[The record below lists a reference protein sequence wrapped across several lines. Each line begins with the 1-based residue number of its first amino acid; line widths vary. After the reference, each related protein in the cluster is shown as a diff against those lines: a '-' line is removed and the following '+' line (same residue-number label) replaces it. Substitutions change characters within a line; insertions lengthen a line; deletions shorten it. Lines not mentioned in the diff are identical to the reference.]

1 MFNALHSEDCTSHYV
16 TIPFTLCLSFIHKRE
31 VNLRFGQALIPCGK
45 WKKLLVLLFE
55 KHLKAG
61 MEELTKTNCFKKS
74 IDDPRIEALAREV
87 GARFKRKDHKS
98 LTEEIQACD
107 VDRESSFFPPCMAHL
122 HRELRAKHRLT
133 HESRRLYTLFLKDI
147 GMSVGEAIN
156 FWKEEYSKP
165 HSHNHGGCTHSWQEN
180 VRKYTYGIRH
190 MYGLEGGRYNYRGP
204 SCVGIQVVAKF
215 RNIETVI
222 DKPRSGRPKKTSLQQ
237 GSSSIKLIT
246 KKTIL
251 EDKTIVLRL
260 TCVSPAEDIPQRNIF
275 TLDPTSKGAFPA
287 PETTNCH

>member
-1 MFNALHSEDCTSHYV
+1 
-16 TIPFTLCLSFIHKRE
+16 
-31 VNLRFGQALIPCGK
+31 
-45 WKKLLVLLFE
+45 
-55 KHLKAG
+55 

-74 IDDPRIEALAREV
+74 MNDPRIEALAREV

-204 SCVGIQVVAKF
+204 SCVGIQK
-215 RNIETVI
+215 TL
-222 DKPRSGRPKKTSLQQ
+222 KLSLTSLGLGDPRRRPHNRTEWLDLNSFQ
-237 GSSSIKLIT
+237 GGKFKFIEPKLS
-246 KKTIL
+246 
-251 EDKTIVLRL
+251 DSFRHVSL
-260 TCVSPAEDIPQRNIF
+260 TQCNR
-275 TLDPTSKGAFPA
+275 G
-287 PETTNCH
+287 